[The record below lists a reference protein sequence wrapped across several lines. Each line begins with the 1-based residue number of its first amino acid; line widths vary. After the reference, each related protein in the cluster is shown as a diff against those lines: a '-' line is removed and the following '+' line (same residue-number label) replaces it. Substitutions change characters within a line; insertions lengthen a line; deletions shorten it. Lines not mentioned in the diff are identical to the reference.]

1 MKFLQSTQRTVL
13 SITLAIA
20 LSVFGSWFI
29 LGGGTT
35 KIDTVSANSSD
46 NLSGWAWSGY
56 DDGSGNVGVG
66 WISFNSTDCDT
77 DSNNYVD
84 AGACGGIDNATTPVV
99 NYGVRIDETNRA
111 VGGVGVMSGYAW
123 SSNISWISFNSGET
137 ASCGSRAEI
146 NWADGTV
153 TGWAKALAANG
164 SGNWDGCISL
174 SGDWDGDATI
184 EFTDGPDS
192 PDVSGT
198 GDDPVRLNLV
208 TKKFDGYAW
217 GGNEVVGW
225 VGWNPAGGGVK
236 FTQLLTECS
245 DTIDNDVNGFTD
257 FTGNDPGCASAS
269 DTTESNTLPQCSDQI
284 DNDTDGTC
292 DAVGGICLLG
302 ITNPDPDCSGPAD
315 NSETTPQCSDGIDN
329 DGDGTWDFGGANP
342 DNGCTSAIDNTER

>member
-1 MKFLQSTQRTVL
+1 MKFLQPIRRTVL

-99 NYGVRIDETNRA
+99 NYGVKISPLT
-111 VGGVGVMSGYAW
+111 GTGYFSGYAW
-123 SSNISWISFNSGET
+123 SSNIGWISFNSGET
-137 ASCGSRAEI
+137 ASCGGGAQI
-146 NWADGTV
+146 DWATGAV
-153 TGWAKALAANG
+153 TGWAKALAATG

-225 VGWNPAGGGVK
+225 IDWNPAGGGVK
-236 FTQLLTECS
+236 MPPECS
-245 DTIDNDVNGFTD
+245 DTIDNDGNGLVD
-257 FTGNDPGCASAS
+257 AGDPGCWTDPANPVTYNSN
-269 DTTESNTLPQCSDQI
+269 DNDESNTLPQCSDWI
-284 DNDTDGTC
+284 DNDIDGVI
-292 DAVGGICLLG
+292 DF
-302 ITNPDPDCSGPAD
+302 PAD
-315 NSETTPQCSDGIDN
+315 NGCTNISDNSEQTPQCNDGIDN

-342 DNGCTSAIDNTER
+342 DTGCSSAADNTERDFKFKEF